1 MNQAKISFREIR
13 VLAIPAIFAG
23 IAEPIIGLVDTAVI
37 GNLGENSD
45 VSQAAVGLGAAF
57 YTLLLWSLS
66 QIRTS
71 VSSIISKYR
80 RRYIAFIRL
89 SP

>member
-1 MNQAKISFREIR
+1 M
-13 VLAIPAIFAG
+13 LAIPAIFAG

-37 GNLGENSD
+37 GNLGSNSE

-57 YTLLLWSLS
+57 YTLLLWCLS

-71 VSSIISKYR
+71 ISSIVSKYV
-80 RRYIAFIRL
+80 
-89 SP
+89 